1 MLPTFDAPMM
11 DYLTDI
17 DVPMHSSNSESW
29 YLGGDLAMEDDPG
42 TPNPRKVVVGAERI
56 IPTIEVDMEDW
67 APEPVEYEM
76 IDEAEI
82 PYDSGGPSDV
92 EVYDVSQIASQ
103 IHSPSGL
110 DAPQV
115 LPDNITDHPRLSSP
129 SFSPTIEVPMLPES
143 DGNLRVVDE
152 AHGIEPALETVG
164 DPSYSVVVDLSQP
177 SLTDNEASH
186 PSTEVVPADEAR
198 DPTLH
203 PATDDARAVD
213 NEHHLSESSFNHTEN
228 SHHQGVIH
236 NDENE
241 AAINSP
247 VQLPHTEHPVAWEGD
262 HTAFIPNPE
271 QVEEEYSRESNQEDV
286 AHDHDQAGEVGHQSS
301 ADPHEISDGVYIDP
315 PPAVL
320 LSFSLADDE
329 FELCLF
335 NPPATESGASTP
347 AAEHRSEQFKMLLHD
362 KPTLYYEPLTS
373 VFDALRQEPEIARI
387 PDFTNGELVLHAYDL
402 DLSISEVC
410 ICPRLSA
417 MTVC

>member
-1 MLPTFDAPMM
+1 
-11 DYLTDI
+11 
-17 DVPMHSSNSESW
+17 
-29 YLGGDLAMEDDPG
+29 MEDDPG
-42 TPNPRKVVVGAERI
+42 TPNLRKVVVSSDRT

-76 IDEAEI
+76 TDEAEI

-110 DAPQV
+110 DAPQP
-115 LPDNITDHPRLSSP
+115 LPDNIADHPRLSSP
-129 SFSPTIEVPMLPES
+129 SFPPAIEVPMLPES
-143 DGNLRVVDE
+143 DSNLRVVDE
-152 AHGIEPALETVG
+152 EGHGLETGLETVG
-164 DPSYSVVVDLSQP
+164 DLPYSVVVDFSQP
-177 SLTDNEASH
+177 SPTDNEVSH
-186 PSTEVVPADEAR
+186 TSTEVVPADGAS
-198 DPTLH
+198 DPALH
-203 PATDDARAVD
+203 PETDDARAVD
-213 NEHHLSESSFNHTEN
+213 NEHGLSETSFNPTEN
-228 SHHQGVIH
+228 PHHQGVLH
-236 NDENE
+236 NDENA

-247 VQLPHTEHPVAWEGD
+247 AQLPHTEHPVAWEGD
-262 HTAFIPNPE
+262 HTAFVPNPE

-286 AHDHDQAGEVGHQSS
+286 AHDHEQAGEVGHQSS

-329 FELCLF
+329 FELYLF
-335 NPPATESGASTP
+335 NHPATESGASTP

-402 DLSISEVC
+402 DLSISEVHNVLAS
-410 ICPRLSA
+410 PR
-417 MTVC
+417 